1 MNVVSTIVDSVL
13 LIDDNPSCNFIMS
26 EFIRLVNDSIVVN
39 SAESVEQALE
49 ILADSQ
55 EFPDVIYVDL
65 NMPVFDGFDFIESF
79 ERVFFE
85 RNPECKLFMLTSS
98 LREEDKVKAL
108 QFRSVK
114 GFVSKSD
121 IDTFL
126 PETLEK

>member
-1 MNVVSTIVDSVL
+1 M
-13 LIDDNPSCNFIMS
+13 
-26 EFIRLVNDSIVVN
+26 VNDSIVVN